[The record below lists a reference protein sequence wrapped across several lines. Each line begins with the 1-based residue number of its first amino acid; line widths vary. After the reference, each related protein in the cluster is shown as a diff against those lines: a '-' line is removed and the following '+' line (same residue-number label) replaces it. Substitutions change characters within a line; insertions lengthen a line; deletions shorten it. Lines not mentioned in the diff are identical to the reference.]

1 MTKAKLEKYKEKLLR
16 QKAELLKE
24 LEVEQEFMVFNDQ
37 GDLVDIADGLI
48 SNDII
53 NRLSDLDREPLAL
66 MDRALE
72 KMDEGTYGVCDGT
85 GAKIPEARLNAI
97 PHAIYTVEHAA
108 QLEKEQ
114 KLPG

>member
-1 MTKAKLEKYKEKLLR
+1 MNKAKLEKYKDRILR
-16 QKAELLKE
+16 AKADLLKE
-24 LEVEQEFMVFNDQ
+24 LEVEQEFLVFNDQ
-37 GDLVDIADGLI
+37 GDLVDIADGVI

-53 NRLSDLDREPLAL
+53 NRLSDMDRETLAQ

-72 KMDEGTYGVCDGT
+72 KIEDGTYGICDGT

-97 PHAIYTVEHAA
+97 PHAIHTVEHAA
-108 QLEKEQ
+108 KLEKEQ